1 MKQFSP
7 CFIPLAFLVVG
18 LLILLFRKRPGVP
31 PERSP
36 RASTGNDAYD
46 ATMTR
51 VANIIGFD
59 CGVDPTRIYP
69 EDRLRDQLC
78 YGTDRVGL
86 NESMSDLYDLICEQL
101 HMRASERSLSD
112 FMACQTVHDVVMLV
126 GDPLP
131 PLGHPPYAEN
141 ADRR

>member
-1 MKQFSP
+1 MNQFSP
-7 CFIPLAFLVVG
+7 CFIPVAFLAVG

-36 RASTGNDAYD
+36 RTGTGDDAYD

-51 VANIIGFD
+51 VASIIGFD
-59 CGVDPTRIYP
+59 CGVDPNRIYP
-69 EDRLRDQLC
+69 EDRLRDQLS

-86 NESMSDLYDLICEQL
+86 NESMSDLYELICDQL
-101 HMRASERSLSD
+101 HMRASERSYED
-112 FMACQTVHDVVMLV
+112 FMACQIVHDVVTLV

-131 PLGHPPYAEN
+131 PLGHPPYA
-141 ADRR
+141 DRG

>member
-7 CFIPLAFLVVG
+7 CFIPLAFLIVG
-18 LLILLFRKRPGVP
+18 LLILLFRKRSGVP

-36 RASTGNDAYD
+36 RARTGDDAYD

-69 EDRLRDQLC
+69 EDSLRDQLG
-78 YGTDRVGL
+78 YGTDKVGL
-86 NESMSDLYDLICEQL
+86 NESMNDLYELICDQL
-101 HMRASERSLSD
+101 FMSPSERSYTD

-131 PLGHPPYAEN
+131 PLGHPPQAH
-141 ADRR
+141 RG